1 MTIHHPARFQIHW
14 WNQDQIDQQLQ
25 VQPPTEAV
33 VAPTPSTTAPER
45 LLNRLDYQYPY
56 SKATQTTSY
65 QSVSELKRLYND
77 PDDQDITLLEWHS
90 ADQKLAPQRF
100 RYVETELAKPRF
112 TRTKPQ
118 AASIGSATH
127 LVMQMLP
134 LTGSTDG
141 SILSSFY
148 R

>member
-65 QSVSELKRLYND
+65 QSVSELKRHIMIRTIKILLYWNGI
-77 PDDQDITLLEWHS
+77 PRIKNWHLS
-90 ADQKLAPQRF
+90 AF
-100 RYVETELAKPRF
+100 
-112 TRTKPQ
+112 
-118 AASIGSATH
+118 
-127 LVMQMLP
+127 VMLR
-134 LTGSTDG
+134 LN
-141 SILSSFY
+141 
-148 R
+148 